1 MRHAARRQA
10 RHGRAPPARRGDGT
24 GRGRPVQ
31 RQPLV
36 RVGPVPLR
44 ARVGH
49 GARGL
54 QRQRRRVEL
63 VPARPRP
70 VALVPVER
78 GRDGGALRHPARA
91 VPRVV
96 AVERRR
102 PDPQGADVRPD
113 RSRGQPRRGREGV
126 LVVSWTDCPATRG
139 CGGATTTRRRRSR
152 TSSSS
157 TRTPA
162 AARRSASTSCSTP
175 ACSTTTGSGR
185 WRSPTPRSRRPRC
198 SRSITVENRGP
209 DEATIDVLPTLW
221 FRNTVEVVRRPAR
234 AGPRAGR
241 RRGRGRGAPAR
252 RVPAR
257 GRTGTRRRAAARG
270 VLRQRDEHRSPVR
283 RPAAHGVPEGR
294 HQRPRRLGGGH
305 GQPGAAAAPR
315 RPGGTT

>member
-10 RHGRAPPARRGDGT
+10 RHGRAPPARGGDGT

-54 QRQRRRVEL
+54 QRQRRRVAL

-70 VALVPVER
+70 LALVPLER

-102 PDPQGADVRPD
+102 PDPQGADVRAD

-126 LVVSWTDCPATRG
+126 LVVRGRAAQPRVAAVALPLPA
-139 CGGATTTRRRRSR
+139 GGVPL
-152 TSSSS
+152 
-157 TRTPA
+157 PA
-162 AARRSASTSCSTP
+162 AHRRERPPQQARSASTSCSTP
-175 ACSTTTGSGR
+175 ACSRTTGSGR
-185 WRSPTPRSRRPRC
+185 WRSPTRRSHRPRC
-198 SRSITVENRGP
+198 SRASPSRTA
-209 DEATIDVLPTLW
+209 DPT
-221 FRNTVEVVRRPAR
+221 RRPSTCCPRCGSATGGGGTPTSPCRSSPWTATRSWSRGTASRGTGSRPQRDPTVCRRAR
-234 AGPRAGR
+234 CSATTR
-241 RRGRGRGAPAR
+241 RTPLACTAAR
-252 RVPAR
+252 RSRRTRRTASTTTSSR
-257 GRTGTRRRAAARG
+257 GRT
-270 VLRQRDEHRSPVR
+270 RSTPST
-283 RPAAHGVPEGR
+283 
-294 HQRPRRLGGGH
+294 
-305 GQPGAAAAPR
+305 AAPR

>member
-1 MRHAARRQA
+1 MRHAARREA
-10 RHGRAPPARRGDGT
+10 RHRRAPSARGGDGT

-54 QRQRRRVEL
+54 QRQRRRVAL

-70 VALVPVER
+70 LALVPLER

-102 PDPQGADVRPD
+102 PDPQGADVRAD

-126 LVVSWTDCPATRG
+126 LVVRGRAAQPRVAAVALPLPA
-139 CGGATTTRRRRSR
+139 GGVPL
-152 TSSSS
+152 
-157 TRTPA
+157 PA
-162 AARRSASTSCSTP
+162 AHRRERPPQQRGARVRA
-175 ACSTTTGSGR
+175 ARHRRVRGR
-185 WRSPTPRSRRPRC
+185 PVLGGGGHLREGLTDRGAREHHRREPRPR
-198 SRSITVENRGP
+198 RGDHRRAAHAVVP
-209 DEATIDVLPTLW
+209 QP
-221 FRNTVEVVRRPAR
+221 VEVVRRPAR
-234 AGPRAGR
+234 AGPRAWTATRSWSRTTGSRGTGSRPQRDPTACR
-241 RRGRGRGAPAR
+241 RARCSATTRRTPPACTAAR
-252 RVPAR
+252 RSRRTRRTASTTTSSR
-257 GRTGTRRRAAARG
+257 GRT
-270 VLRQRDEHRSPVR
+270 RSTPSAV
-283 RPAAHGVPEGR
+283 
-294 HQRPRRLGGGH
+294 
-305 GQPGAAAAPR
+305 APR